1 MGKPEG
7 KRHLGK
13 PGRRRDDNIKM
24 DLQQVGRGGDMDWT
38 DLVQD
43 RDTWQGLVN
52 EAMSLKVP

>member
-7 KRHLGK
+7 KRQFGK

-24 DLQQVGRGGDMDWT
+24 DLQQVGWGGDTDWT

-52 EAMSLKVP
+52 EAVSLKVP